1 MLNKKFARRYPWKK
15 WFRTRHFHLVRGVD
29 YNGRTDTMAQQVY
42 QAGKREGYLLSPVRE
57 IASDNNSL
65 SVLRQSE
72 YRKRTRTPSWTN

>member
-42 QAGKREGYLLSPVRE
+42 QAGKREGVSLSVR

-65 SVLRQSE
+65 SVLVSPN
-72 YRKRTRTPSWTN
+72 TRRGPGRPATN

>member
-29 YNGRTDTMAQQVY
+29 YNGRTDTMAQQLY
-42 QAGKREGYLLSPVRE
+42 QAGKREGVSLSVR

-65 SVLRQSE
+65 SVLVSPNTGRGPG
-72 YRKRTRTPSWTN
+72 RPATN

>member
-42 QAGKREGYLLSPVRE
+42 QAGKREGVSLSVR

-65 SVLRQSE
+65 SVLVSPS
-72 YRKRTRTPSWTN
+72 TRRGPGRPATN

>member
-42 QAGKREGYLLSPVRE
+42 QAGKREGVSLSVR

-65 SVLRQSE
+65 SVLVSPGSR
-72 YRKRTRTPSWTN
+72 RGPGRPATN